1 MQKKIILIFIIVTNI
16 QYIQS
21 QNKEL
26 NSKILDSILTIK
38 KEMINDFDIKSFYTI
53 QIYSGRLSGAEEIK
67 SEYDQKKYPYRSI
80 IEYETPNYKVWIG
93 KFRTKLN
100 ADKAFFEI
108 KKDYPNALLL
118 RPGI

>member
-1 MQKKIILIFIIVTNI
+1 MQRKIILLFIIVINF

-38 KEMINDFDIKSFYTI
+38 KEMINDFDVKTFYTI
-53 QIYSGRLSGAEEIK
+53 QIYSGRLSGAKKIK
-67 SEYDQKKYPYRSI
+67 GEYDQKNYPYRSI

-100 ADKAFFEI
+100 ADKSFFEI
-108 KKDYPNALLL
+108 KKDFPNALLF
-118 RPGI
+118 RPGR